1 MARYITVDDGA
12 DERLAAYADLI
23 RPARRRAIE
32 RASGRFVVE
41 GVVAIRRL
49 LASEYRAR
57 SVLATA
63 ARAEQLEPHLA
74 GRDIDVFIAPLGVM
88 RAVAGFDIHR
98 GAVALAARPT
108 PRDAGAIIGD
118 ATVVV
123 ALEGLND
130 HENLGAIARTA
141 HTLGAGALL
150 LDPACADPL
159 YRRCVRVSMGEI
171 LFLPFARTSD
181 WPDGLAPLRE
191 LGFVLVALTPH
202 ADAIDVAIRANTLA
216 DERVALLLGAEGPGL
231 SAATLAA
238 ADVRV
243 RIPMRADADSINVGH
258 AAAIA
263 LDRLRPR

>member
-1 MARYITVDDGA
+1 VTRYITVGDA
-12 DERLAAYADLI
+12 VDERLAPYADLI

-49 LASEYRAR
+49 LASDYQAR

-63 ARAEQLEPHLA
+63 ARADQLAPELG
-74 GRDIDVFIAPLGVM
+74 GRDVNVFVAPLDVM
-88 RAVAGFDIHR
+88 QAVAGFDIHR
-98 GAVALAARPT
+98 GAVAIADRPA
-108 PRDAGAIIGD
+108 PRDSRDVVGD
-118 ATVVV
+118 STVVV
-123 ALEGLND
+123 GLEGLND

-141 HTLGAGALL
+141 HALGAGALL

-171 LFLPFARTSD
+171 LFVPFARTGP
-181 WPDGLAPLRE
+181 WPDGLATLRE

-202 ADAIDVAIRANTLA
+202 ADAADLA
-216 DERVALLLGAEGPGL
+216 GPAVELAGRRVMLLFGAEGPGL

-238 ADVRV
+238 ADMRV

-263 LDRLRPR
+263 LDRFRPR